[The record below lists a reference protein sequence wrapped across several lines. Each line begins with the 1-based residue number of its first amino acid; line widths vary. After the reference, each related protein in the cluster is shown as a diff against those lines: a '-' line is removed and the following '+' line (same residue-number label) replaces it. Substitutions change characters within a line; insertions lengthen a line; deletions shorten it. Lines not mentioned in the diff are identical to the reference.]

1 MRRYIMFLI
10 VHMHIVHFISFI
22 FSCITISVYLHYYS
36 ILSSWWVKNSQ
47 RRRLS
52 GSGGVWVFVPM
63 SFCVVSHL
71 SGDVSISSW
80 RWWRRRCS
88 GEMAFDCSAGFAL
101 ECWTLFNS
109 SPVLSWGPGIW
120 TCQHWPCCFMV
131 LHASQMS
138 NSSEKFGSCPLSACR
153 QVLPGFCCEI
163 FQVVHKQC

>member
-1 MRRYIMFLI
+1 
-10 VHMHIVHFISFI
+10 MHIVHFISFI
-22 FSCITISVYLHYYS
+22 FSCIKISVDLRYYS
-36 ILSSWWVKNSQ
+36 ILSSWRVKNSQ

-88 GEMAFDCSAGFAL
+88 GGRWLLTVVPDLLWSAGHCL
-101 ECWTLFNS
+101 TGLQYL
-109 SPVLSWGPGIW
+109 VGGPGVW

-138 NSSEKFGSCPLSACR
+138 DRLLLKQFFR
-153 QVLPGFCCEI
+153 KVWQLPPVSMSTGFAWFCCEI